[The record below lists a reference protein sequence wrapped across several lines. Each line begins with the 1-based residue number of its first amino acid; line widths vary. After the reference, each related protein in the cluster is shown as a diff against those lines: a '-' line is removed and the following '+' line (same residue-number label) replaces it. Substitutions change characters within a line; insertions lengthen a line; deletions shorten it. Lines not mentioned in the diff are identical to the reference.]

1 MVNRNG
7 FTLIEC
13 MVALMILSGL
23 LFTFAIATQGFQL
36 VNQQH
41 NYEIQKV
48 QVTRLIDRLEN
59 DAWNYQIIKA
69 TEQVLTI
76 KNLKTDKT
84 YRLGLWGH
92 CLCLYRQDGK
102 FLSYMLQVKKVNF
115 KQLRPHLYD
124 MTLQFTNG
132 AIFKE
137 EIYINGQK
145 T

>member
-23 LFTFAIATQGFQL
+23 LFTFAIATQGFKL

-59 DAWNYQIIKA
+59 DAWNYQI
-69 TEQVLTI
+69 L
-76 KNLKTDKT
+76 
-84 YRLGLWGH
+84 RLLN
-92 CLCLYRQDGK
+92 K
-102 FLSYMLQVKKVNF
+102 F
-115 KQLRPHLYD
+115 
-124 MTLQFTNG
+124 
-132 AIFKE
+132 
-137 EIYINGQK
+137 
-145 T
+145 